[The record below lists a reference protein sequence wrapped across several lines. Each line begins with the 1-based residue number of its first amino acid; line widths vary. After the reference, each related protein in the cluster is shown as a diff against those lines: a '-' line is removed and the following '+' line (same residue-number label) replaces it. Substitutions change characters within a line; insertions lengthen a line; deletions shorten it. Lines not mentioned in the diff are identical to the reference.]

1 MPSVELVDG
10 HKIPILG
17 LGTYQLTDNQ
27 TQMDQIVSD
36 AIDAGYRHIDTAYVY
51 QNEALIGK
59 ALKKVFDSNKINRK
73 DIFITSKVWHTF
85 HKRSAVV
92 EALKL
97 SLNNLRLDYLDLALV
112 HWPIALKPG
121 TGYLTPLNENNQT
134 IDDDTDI
141 VETWKGMEDAFRLG
155 LAKSIGVSNFNSQ
168 QLDRVLK
175 SSFLKPTVNQVIKDH
190 D

>member
-1 MPSVELVDG
+1 MPSVEFVDG
-10 HKIPILG
+10 QKIPILG
-17 LGTYQLTDNQ
+17 LGTSGMPDNQ
-27 TQMDQIVSD
+27 TLMNQIISD

-59 ALKKVFDSNKINRK
+59 ALEIQFNSNKISRK
-73 DIFITSKVWHTF
+73 DIFITSKVWHTY

-97 SLNNLRLDYLDLALV
+97 SLNNLRLDYLDLALI

-121 TGYLTPLNENNQT
+121 RGYLVPLNENNQT
-134 IDDDTDI
+134 IDDDTDV
-141 VETWKGMEDAFRLG
+141 VETWKGMEDAHRLG
-155 LAKSIGVSNFNSQ
+155 LAKSIGVSNFNSM

-175 SSFLKPTVNQVIKDH
+175 STFLKPVVNQVC
-190 D
+190 